1 MLQVSRTPAQQ
12 QQLLQQAYGSLLKL
26 NLSDGRSLVPP
37 ALVPEWGFDSGRH
50 SAWMNDIY
58 CSRPAVRGK
67 LVCCSHQTLTA
78 SAHCRSRHR
87 VLTRLLNT
95 VLKKRDLDTLIVSAL
110 SGLFSIS
117 HLLRADLSL
126 ALLGPTDPSWAGHL
140 DQCQTANW
148 NVTLPSFRRSSL
160 QDQPHQQAAPGGRC
174 HRGYSHTISHSD
186 LTHPSALS
194 VIPGVSVAK
203 GPDSLKERRTQ
214 AKQTERRSDRL
225 EHTPAAERVGNFRAV
240 TPAVV
245 SASRAFLLPHLST
258 QEKDNVHSKERNHL
272 QVQAQDD
279 ILPFSTRVNRMKKPT
294 W

>member
-1 MLQVSRTPAQQ
+1 MLQVSRTLAQQ
-12 QQLLQQAYGSLLKL
+12 QQVQQAYGSPLKV
-26 NLSDGRSLVPP
+26 NLSDGRCLVPP
-37 ALVPEWGFDSGRH
+37 STRSWVGFWLGETLSVNEWHLLLWASCAGKVGVLFTSNANSLSSLQEPPPSSYSSIEH
-50 SAWMNDIY
+50 S
-58 CSRPAVRGK
+58 
-67 LVCCSHQTLTA
+67 
-78 SAHCRSRHR
+78 
-87 VLTRLLNT
+87 
-95 VLKKRDLDTLIVSAL
+95 LKKRDLDTLIVSAL
-110 SGLFSIS
+110 SGLFSVS

-126 ALLGPTDPSWAGHL
+126 ALLGPSDPSLAGHL

-148 NVTLPSFRRSSL
+148 NVTLPSCRRSSL

-203 GPDSLKERRTQ
+203 GQDSLGEWRTQ
-214 AKQTERRSDRL
+214 AKQTERRSDQLR

-245 SASRAFLLPHLST
+245 SSSRAFLLPHLST
-258 QEKDNVHSKERNHL
+258 QEKDNIHSKERNHL
-272 QVQAQDD
+272 QVQVQDH
-279 ILPFSTRVNRMKKPT
+279 ILPFSKRVNKMKKPT

>member
-1 MLQVSRTPAQQ
+1 MGFWLGETLSVNEWHLLLSASCAGKVGVLFTSNTNSLSSLQE
-12 QQLLQQAYGSLLKL
+12 
-26 NLSDGRSLVPP
+26 PP
-37 ALVPEWGFDSGRH
+37 PSSYSSVEHGF
-50 SAWMNDIY
+50 
-58 CSRPAVRGK
+58 
-67 LVCCSHQTLTA
+67 
-78 SAHCRSRHR
+78 
-87 VLTRLLNT
+87 
-95 VLKKRDLDTLIVSAL
+95 KKRDLDTLIVSAL

-126 ALLGPTDPSWAGHL
+126 ALFGPTDPSWAGHL